1 MMVRAS
7 ILALALLVST
17 ATEAAATQQIY
28 IRGLFGMVFSP
39 GIKELASLQNQ
50 DHICWCN
57 ARRVTKELVAKKE
70 PVVIVGHS
78 LGADQ
83 ALIMAKNLKAAG
95 VKVKLVI
102 VFDATRNFDMKGIP
116 TVNFRSRDFRAKDV
130 ANAKN
135 VYRPDLD
142 HIDVTTDPQIRGE
155 TLRLLV
161 QALD

>member
-1 MMVRAS
+1 MRIIV
-7 ILALALLVST
+7 LAFVLLVT
-17 ATEAAATQQIY
+17 AANAAAATEQVY

-39 GIKELASLQNQ
+39 GIKELAAIKKQK
-50 DHICWCN
+50 HICWCN
-57 ARRVTKELVAKKE
+57 ARKVTKELAAKKE

-83 ALIMAKNLKAAG
+83 ALIMAKNLKTKG
-95 VKVKLVI
+95 VPVKLVI
-102 VFDATRNFDMKGIP
+102 VYDATRNFDMKGIP

-130 ANAKN
+130 ANARN
-135 VYRPDLD
+135 TYRPDLN
-142 HIDVTTDPQIRGE
+142 HINLTTDPRVRGE

>member
-1 MMVRAS
+1 MRTLV
-7 ILALALLVST
+7 LAIFVLLLSVNT
-17 ATEAAATQQIY
+17 AAATQQVY

-39 GIKELASLQNQ
+39 GIKELAAIQKK

-57 ARRVTKELVAKKE
+57 ARRATKELAAKKE

-95 VKVKLVI
+95 VKIKLVI
-102 VFDATRNFDMKGIP
+102 VYDATRNFDMKGIP

-142 HIDVTTDPQIRGE
+142 HIDVTTDPQVRAE

>member
-1 MMVRAS
+1 MRN
-7 ILALALLVST
+7 ILLAALVLFLA
-17 ATEAAATQQIY
+17 ATEAAATQQVY

-39 GIKELASLQNQ
+39 GIKELAAINKQK
-50 DHICWCN
+50 HICWCN
-57 ARRVTKELVAKKE
+57 ARKVTKELAAKKK

-83 ALIMAKNLKAAG
+83 ALIMAKNLKAKG
-95 VKVKLVI
+95 VPVKLV
-102 VFDATRNFDMKGIP
+102 VVYDATRKFDMKGIP

-130 ANAKN
+130 QNAKN
-135 VYRPDLD
+135 IYRPDLD
-142 HIDVTTDPQIRGE
+142 HIDVTTDPEVRAK